1 MKVLVSGKNS
11 EDLEPLVKQLGF
23 EIVSENHEAVISYG
37 GDGTVLA
44 SERQYPSI
52 PKLPIRSDSVSKKC
66 ADHQSKDLLKKLLQ
80 GKLDL
85 TEYRKLETT
94 IEGKPLLA
102 LNDFVIRN
110 KDAIHSIRFR
120 MTVPSHPVPDTG
132 SINNNLFIGD
142 GVVIST
148 PYGSSGY
155 FQSITGQTFDSGF
168 GLAFNNTT
176 EKLEPQFFNEEDQ
189 ISFKLSRGQAALT
202 SDNAPDIY
210 LIPEGMEIS
219 FKLSDQTAKIYEL
232 DSLRCPNCIVTRG

>member
-23 EIVSENHEAVISYG
+23 EIVSENPEAVISYG
-37 GDGTVLA
+37 GDGTLLS

-66 ADHQSKDLLKKLLQ
+66 ADHQTESLLKNLLEN
-80 GKLDL
+80 GLNSK
-85 TEYRKLETT
+85 EYRKLETT

-120 MTVPSHPVPDTG
+120 TPPDEKL
-132 SINNNLFIGD
+132 IIGD

-189 ISFKLSRGQAALT
+189 ISFKLSRG
-202 SDNAPDIY
+202 
-210 LIPEGMEIS
+210 
-219 FKLSDQTAKIYEL
+219 
-232 DSLRCPNCIVTRG
+232 

>member
-37 GDGTVLA
+37 GDGTLLA

-52 PKLPIRSDSVSKKC
+52 PKLPIRNDAVAKKC
-66 ADHQSKDLLKKLLQ
+66 EDHQSKDLLKKLLQ

-85 TEYRKLETT
+85 TEYRKLETI
-94 IEGKPLLA
+94 IEGKKLLA

-120 MTVPSHPVPDTG
+120 TPPDEKL
-132 SINNNLFIGD
+132 IIGD

-210 LIPEGMEIS
+210 LIPEGMELT
-219 FKLSDQTAKIYEL
+219 FKLSDQKAKIYEL